1 MRFIVWVQGVVNFCP
16 FALIMPDCLGNVTLI
31 MVAMTLDIG

>member
-1 MRFIVWVQGVVNFCP
+1 MRFIVWVQGVCNFVCFSP
-16 FALIMPDCLGNVTLI
+16 IMPDCLGNVTLI